1 MKVVRFIS
9 WLSMNQQQPWQKLPS
24 PKKKTI
30 GMTLNL
36 LGLHNVLLHRYLP
49 QQILKQNEISSS
61 FIEEPC
67 NSEYYF

>member
-1 MKVVRFIS
+1 LVEYESTATLAKVAIS
-9 WLSMNQQQPWQKLPS
+9 KE
-24 PKKKTI
+24 KTI
-30 GMTLNL
+30 GMPLNL